1 MNDDTRLLTSP
12 SSEFESNEI
21 NLTIFLLREGVG
33 RRSSRQA
40 KHRIVGQVMTITA
53 SSDDSRSNGDEFHN
67 GDAHASI
74 PDDGESCTGEGSLV
88 QRAKPVN
95 ARVFRCD

>member
-1 MNDDTRLLTSP
+1 MNGVSRLLTSP
-12 SSEFESNEI
+12 SEVESNGI
-21 NLTIFLLREGVG
+21 NATIFLLSEGVG

-67 GDAHASI
+67 GDANASI
-74 PDDGESCTGEGSLV
+74 PDDGESCTGE
-88 QRAKPVN
+88 
-95 ARVFRCD
+95 